1 MSVDPCSICGAEA
14 VVNGTLGLVAFD
26 AASCGLF
33 VGWNRSAAICRKH
46 ASYRSTK
53 VGRENERSRTG
64 IPAFGC
70 FLAVEGSPCGESEEA
85 FCEKRTGARE
95 IVLFPEGFEEPSRL
109 AYSERPPRGGGGGG
123 GAPEFDIV

>member
-1 MSVDPCSICGAEA
+1 MRQL
-14 VVNGTLGLVAFD
+14 VVFSWAGI
-26 AASCGLF
+26 AAQLF
-33 VGWNRSAAICRKH
+33 VENTQITGQQKSVVKML
-46 ASYRSTK
+46 K
-53 VGRENERSRTG
+53 NERSRTG

-70 FLAVEGSPCGESEEA
+70 FLAVEESPCGESVEA